1 MAILVAGGAGY
12 IGSHTVKMLYK
23 KGYDVIVYDNLSK
36 GYREFAKWGK
46 FIEGDISDDKKLKEV
61 FKNHKIDAVM
71 HFCAFIEV
79 GESVVEPEKYYKN
92 NLVNTITL
100 INTMKDAG
108 IKNFIFSS
116 TAAIFGE
123 PKHIPIKEDDPKNPI
138 NPYGKTKLFVEEI
151 LEDYEKAYGFNSICF
166 RYFNAAGA
174 DPDGEIGEAHNPES
188 HLIPLI
194 LDAAMGKREAIK
206 IFGTDY
212 PTKDGTCIRDY
223 IHVNDLA
230 EAHILGLEFLL
241 KEKRSERFNLGS
253 GEGYTVRE
261 IIDMVKKITGKE
273 FKVVETER
281 RAGDPPVLIADSSKA
296 RRMLGWQTK
305 FTLQEIIETAWNWHK
320 KR

>member
-36 GYREFAKWGK
+36 GYREFAKWGR
-46 FIEGDISDDKKLKEV
+46 FIEGDISDDKKLKKV
-61 FKNHKIDAVM
+61 FQKYKIDAVM

-123 PKHIPIKEDDPKNPI
+123 PENIPIKEDDPKNPI
-138 NPYGKTKLFVEEI
+138 NPYGRTKLFVEEI

-241 KEKRSERFNLGS
+241 REKRSERFNLGS

-261 IIDMVKKITGKE
+261 IIDMVKKITGKD

-296 RRMLGWQTK
+296 RKILGWQRK
-305 FTLQEIIETAWNWHK
+305 FTLQEIIETAWKWHQK
-320 KR
+320 K